1 VPFVHVSDWVQALP
15 SLHVVP
21 FALLAKEQVP
31 SPLHV
36 PDWWHW
42 SGDAQV

>member
-21 FALLAKEQVP
+21 LVTFKNAVVLFVG
-31 SPLHV
+31 
-36 PDWWHW
+36 WH
-42 SGDAQV
+42 D